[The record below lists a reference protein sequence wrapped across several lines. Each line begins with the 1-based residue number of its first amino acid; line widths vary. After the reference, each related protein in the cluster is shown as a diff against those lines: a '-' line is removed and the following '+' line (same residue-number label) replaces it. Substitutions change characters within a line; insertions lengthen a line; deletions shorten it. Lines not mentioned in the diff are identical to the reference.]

1 MIEKIKTYQKK
12 IIQEAHVFQDVRAL
26 GIAMFLIIALL
37 ISWSGV
43 KVIET
48 NYGLQKE
55 IARMEQETEVRRL
68 ENRNL
73 ELENQYFE
81 TDEYLELEA
90 RKNFGLAAPGET
102 VLVVPK
108 AVALKHTVAEAE
120 VTQTGQPKEKD
131 KPRWQQ
137 NFDAW
142 MDFLLHKN
150 ASDVK

>member
-1 MIEKIKTYQKK
+1 MFDKIKNYEHHAVAVLK
-12 IIQEAHVFQDVRAL
+12 ALQDVRTL
-26 GIAMFLIIALL
+26 GLLAFLVVALL

-48 NYGLQKE
+48 NYRLQKD
-55 IARMEQETEVRRL
+55 IAKLEQENEVHKL

-73 ELENQYFE
+73 ELQNQYYN

-108 AVALKHTVAEAE
+108 AVALKHVAPEPQE
-120 VTQTGQPKEKD
+120 VKEPTKKPD
-131 KPRWQQ
+131 KPKYQQ

-142 MDFLLHKN
+142 VDFLLHRQN
-150 ASDVK
+150 ETM

>member
-1 MIEKIKTYQKK
+1 MIEKIKNYEHHLAVAFKSL
-12 IIQEAHVFQDVRAL
+12 QDVRTL
-26 GIAMFLIIALL
+26 GMLVFLVIALL
-37 ISWSGV
+37 ISWSGI

-48 NYGLQKE
+48 NYKLQKD
-55 IARMEQETEVRRL
+55 IAQFKQENEVQEL

-73 ELENQYFE
+73 ELENKYFE

-108 AVALKHTVAEAE
+108 KVALAHAVPEPAELKE
-120 VTQTGQPKEKD
+120 QGNEPKKS
-131 KPRWQQ
+131 KPQR

-142 MDFLLHKN
+142 MDFFLHR
-150 ASDVK
+150 D

>member
-1 MIEKIKTYQKK
+1 MIDKIKKYKH
-12 IIQEAHVFQDVRAL
+12 HVLAAFKGLQDVRTL
-26 GIAMFLIIALL
+26 GLLVFLVVALL

-43 KVIET
+43 KVIDT
-48 NYGLQKE
+48 NYRLQKD
-55 IARMEQETEVRRL
+55 ISKLEQENAVYGL

-73 ELENQYFE
+73 ELKNQYYN

-108 AVALKHTVAEAE
+108 AVAMKHVVSEPEAMKE
-120 VTQTGQPKEKD
+120 PAQPKD
-131 KPRWQQ
+131 KPKYQQ

-142 MDFLLHKN
+142 MDFLFHRK
-150 ASDVK
+150 D

>member
-1 MIEKIKTYQKK
+1 MLEKIKTYQTKV
-12 IIQEAHVFQDVRAL
+12 IEEARVFQDVRAL
-26 GIAMFLIIALL
+26 GIVMFLVIALL
-37 ISWSGV
+37 ISWSGI

-55 IARMEQETEVRRL
+55 IAQAQQENEVRKL

-73 ELENQYFE
+73 ALENQYFE

-108 AVALKHTVAEAE
+108 QVALKNIISTEGTTTSGVKKE
-120 VTQTGQPKEKD
+120 VPK
-131 KPRWQQ
+131 PVWQQ
-137 NFDAW
+137 NIDDWAS
-142 MDFLLHKN
+142 FLLNRSH
-150 ASDVK
+150 

>member
-1 MIEKIKTYQKK
+1 MLTKIKTYQKK
-12 IIQEAHVFQDVRAL
+12 IIAEVRVFQDVRAL
-26 GIAMFLIIALL
+26 GVVMFLIVALL
-37 ISWSGV
+37 ISWSGI

-55 IARMEQETEVRRL
+55 IARMQQENEIRQL

-102 VLVVPK
+102 VYVVPK
-108 AVALKHTVAEAE
+108 QVAMKNIVSSDTVAPSGTPRE
-120 VTQTGQPKEKD
+120 VEK
-131 KPRWQQ
+131 PTWQQ
-137 NFDAW
+137 NIDAW
-142 MDFLLHKN
+142 FEFLLHKR
-150 ASDVK
+150 

>member
-1 MIEKIKTYQKK
+1 MLEKIKNYEQYLSAGIK
-12 IIQEAHVFQDVRAL
+12 ALQDVRML
-26 GIAMFLIIALL
+26 GLLMFLVVALL

-48 NYGLQKE
+48 NYGLQKD
-55 IARMEQETEVRRL
+55 IARLRQETEVKKL

-108 AVALKHTVAEAE
+108 NVAMKHVVAEPEE
-120 VTQTGQPKEKD
+120 VKEPTKEPEKPKY
-131 KPRWQQ
+131 QQ

-142 MDFLLHKN
+142 MDFFLHRQN
-150 ASDVK
+150 TSI

>member
-1 MIEKIKTYQKK
+1 VIEKIKNYQSK
-12 IIQEAHVFQDVRAL
+12 ILEEVRIFQDVRAL
-26 GIAMFLIIALL
+26 GIAMFLVIALL

-48 NYGLQKE
+48 NYSLQKE
-55 IARMEQETEVRRL
+55 IAQMEQETAVRRL

-108 AVALKHTVAEAE
+108 TVALKNVVPEENLTIPGKTAE
-120 VTQTGQPKEKD
+120 KK
-131 KPRWQQ
+131 KHKWQQ
-137 NFDAW
+137 NVDAW

-150 ASDVK
+150 ATN

>member
-1 MIEKIKTYQKK
+1 VIEKIKKYQSK
-12 IIQEAHVFQDVRAL
+12 IIQEARIFQDVRAL
-26 GIAMFLIIALL
+26 GIAMFLVIALL

-48 NYGLQKE
+48 NYSLQKE

-108 AVALKHTVAEAE
+108 SVALKNVVPEERLNIPGKTAEKKK
-120 VTQTGQPKEKD
+120 PK
-131 KPRWQQ
+131 WQQ
-137 NFDAW
+137 NMDAW
-142 MDFLLHKN
+142 MDFLLHKK
-150 ASDVK
+150 AKD

>member
-1 MIEKIKTYQKK
+1 MFGKIKTYQNK
-12 IIQEAHVFQDVRAL
+12 IIQEARVFQDVRAL
-26 GIAMFLIIALL
+26 GIVMFLVIALL

-48 NYGLQKE
+48 NYRLQKE
-55 IARMEQETEVRRL
+55 IARMQQETEVRRL

-73 ELENQYFE
+73 ALENQYFE

-108 AVALKHTVAEAE
+108 IVALKNVTIKDEAD
-120 VTQTGQPKEKD
+120 VSRTTQNKNQPK
-131 KPRWQQ
+131 WQQ
-137 NFDAW
+137 NITAW
-142 MDFLLHKN
+142 FDFLLHKN
-150 ASDVK
+150 SND

>member
-1 MIEKIKTYQKK
+1 MFDKIKTYQDK
-12 IIQEAHVFQDVRAL
+12 IIEEIRVFQDVRAL
-26 GIAMFLIIALL
+26 GIVAFLIIALL

-55 IARMEQETEVRRL
+55 IARMQQETEVQRL
-68 ENRNL
+68 QNQNL

-90 RKNFGLAAPGET
+90 RRNFGLAAPGET

-108 AVALKHTVAEAE
+108 DVALKNITTTETTTTSGATKSVK
-120 VTQTGQPKEKD
+120 QPTWK
-131 KPRWQQ
+131 Q
-137 NFDAW
+137 NIDAW
-142 MDFLLHKN
+142 MKFLLNK
-150 ASDVK
+150 S

>member
-1 MIEKIKTYQKK
+1 MFNKIKTYQDK
-12 IIQEAHVFQDVRAL
+12 IIEEIHVFQDVRAL
-26 GIAMFLIIALL
+26 GIVAFLVITLL

-55 IARMEQETEVRRL
+55 IATMQQETAVQRL
-68 ENRNL
+68 QNQNL

-90 RKNFGLAAPGET
+90 RRNFGLAAPGET

-108 AVALKHTVAEAE
+108 DVALKNITTTNTTTASGEAKPSE
-120 VTQTGQPKEKD
+120 QPTWK
-131 KPRWQQ
+131 Q
-137 NFDAW
+137 NVDAW
-142 MDFLLHKN
+142 MKFLLNK
-150 ASDVK
+150 S

>member
-1 MIEKIKTYQKK
+1 MFEKIKTYQTK
-12 IIQEAHVFQDVRAL
+12 IVQEARVFQDVRAL
-26 GIAMFLIIALL
+26 GIVTFLVIALL

-55 IARMEQETEVRRL
+55 IARMQQETEVGRL

-102 VLVVPK
+102 VVVVPK
-108 AVALKHTVAEAE
+108 QVALKNTIPEAE
-120 VTQTGQPKEKD
+120 VENTIAPKEQD
-131 KPRWQQ
+131 EPRWQQ
-137 NFDAW
+137 NVDAW
-142 MDFLLHKN
+142 VNFLFHRTN
-150 ASDVK
+150 ND

>member
-1 MIEKIKTYQKK
+1 MIEKIKKYQSK
-12 IIQEAHVFQDVRAL
+12 IIQEARIFQDVRAL
-26 GIAMFLIIALL
+26 GIAMFLVIALL

-48 NYGLQKE
+48 NYSLQKE

-108 AVALKHTVAEAE
+108 SVALKNVVPEERLNIPGKTAEKKK
-120 VTQTGQPKEKD
+120 PK
-131 KPRWQQ
+131 WQQ
-137 NFDAW
+137 NMDAW
-142 MDFLLHKN
+142 MDFLLHKK
-150 ASDVK
+150 AKD